1 MNQTQSREEIEALTD
16 EEQDAHAQIVLDDL
30 RRREEIKSKASGYP
44 GSGIYRGGLGVTV
57 ILAIA
62 GLAFM
67 IWNPSLEGMTILGL
81 IAALGAMQWHVR
93 GLNNRLD
100 AVMEL
105 VEELQTSTKEL
116 ERRTE

>member
-1 MNQTQSREEIEALTD
+1 M
-16 EEQDAHAQIVLDDL
+16 
-30 RRREEIKSKASGYP
+30 
-44 GSGIYRGGLGVTV
+44 TV

>member
-1 MNQTQSREEIEALTD
+1 MSQTLSREEMAALTD
-16 EEQDAHAQIVLDDL
+16 EQKDAFAQIVLDDS

-44 GSGIYRGGLGVTV
+44 GSGVYRGGLGVTA

-67 IWNPSLEGMTILGL
+67 IWNPSLEGMIILGL
-81 IAALGAMQWHVR
+81 IAAVGAMQWHVR

-100 AVMEL
+100 AIMEL
-105 VEELQTSTKEL
+105 FEDLQSPAEES
-116 ERRTE
+116 ERRAE